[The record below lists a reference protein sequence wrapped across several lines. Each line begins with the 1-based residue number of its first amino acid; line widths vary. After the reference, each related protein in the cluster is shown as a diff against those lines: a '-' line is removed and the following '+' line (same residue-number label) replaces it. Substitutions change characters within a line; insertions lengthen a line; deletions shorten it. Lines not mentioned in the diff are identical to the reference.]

1 MGRPKDF
8 RKITCCEYCKHIS
21 WISRKDAWCIKHEF
35 DLNPANEVSVLK
47 ICDDFELGE

>member
-1 MGRPKDF
+1 VGIPKDF

-21 WISRKDAWCIKHEF
+21 WISRKDAWCTKHEF